1 MNSENNEESLGI
13 KALLIEMAKVFF
25 LAVIIIIPV
34 RIFLFQPFFVQGSSM
49 EPNFQDGQYL
59 IISEFGYKQI
69 RASFPWLWD
78 WTPENPEI
86 LPDFRQLARQE
97 SVVFRYPK
105 KYDQFFIK
113 RLIAFPGESIEIK
126 NDRVWIYTDEKPEG
140 FVLDESA
147 YRHENSTLADMP
159 KQKMAEDEYFVMG
172 DNRDASYDSRFF
184 GPVKKEY
191 MMGRVLIRALP
202 LSRMSVY

>member
-1 MNSENNEESLGI
+1 MSFEKNEESLGT
-13 KALLIEMAKVFF
+13 KALLLEMIKVFL
-25 LAVIIIIPV
+25 LAVVIIIPV

-49 EPNFQDGQYL
+49 EPNFSDGQYL

-69 RASFPWLWD
+69 RASFPWLWE
-78 WTPENPEI
+78 WSPSNPVI
-86 LPDFRQLARQE
+86 IPDFRNLSRQD

-105 KYDQFFIK
+105 NPDQFFIK
-113 RLIAFPGESIEIK
+113 RLIALPGESIEIK
-126 NDRVWIYTDEKPEG
+126 NDRVWIYNAEKPEG
-140 FVLDESA
+140 FVLDESV

-159 KQKMAEDEYFVMG
+159 KQKMTEDEYFVMG

-191 MMGRVLIRALP
+191 MMGRVLVRALP
-202 LSRMSVY
+202 ISRASVY

>member
-1 MNSENNEESLGI
+1 MNQEKKEESLGT

-25 LAVIIIIPV
+25 LAVVIIIPV

-69 RASFPWLWD
+69 RGSVPFLWD
-78 WTPENPEI
+78 WTPDNPLI
-86 LPDFRQLARQE
+86 VPDFRTFARQE

-105 KYDQFFIK
+105 KFEQFFIK
-113 RLIAFPGESIEIK
+113 RLIALPGESIEIK
-126 NDRVWIYTDEKPEG
+126 NNRVWIYNKEKPEG
-140 FVLDESA
+140 FVLDEGT
-147 YRHENSTLADMP
+147 YRHENSTLEDMP
-159 KQKMAEDEYFVMG
+159 KQKMADDEYFVMG

-184 GPVKKEY
+184 GPVKKEF
-191 MMGRVLIRALP
+191 MIGRVLVRALP
-202 LSRMSVY
+202 LSRASIY